1 MTTQQIQ
8 EKLKKDLKRYRT
20 LQQISKNEE
29 YKLAH
34 SMIADYIEETLEEI
48 KRWRRNKR
56 YANVYK

>member
-8 EKLKKDLKRYRT
+8 EKLKKDLKRYKT

-48 KRWRRNKR
+48 KK
-56 YANVYK
+56 

>member
-34 SMIADYIEETLEEI
+34 SMLADYIEETLEEI
-48 KRWRRNKR
+48 KKWRRYKR

>member
-8 EKLKKDLKRYRT
+8 EKLKKDLKRYKT

-34 SMIADYIEETLEEI
+34 SMLADYIEETLEEI
-48 KRWRRNKR
+48 RK
-56 YANVYK
+56 

>member
-8 EKLKKDLKRYRT
+8 EKLKKDLKRYKT

-34 SMIADYIEETLEEI
+34 SMLADYIEEALEEI
-48 KRWRRNKR
+48 KK
-56 YANVYK
+56 